1 MAILETTALSGGPD
15 LSGVVEQ
22 TYRGSGPGGQH
33 RNTSD
38 TAVRLIHPSG
48 VVVTASEDRSQWRNR
63 QVAWE
68 RLREALATQSAEGA
82 HQERQAARG
91 AQTGNGERSSA
102 DWTWCGWRDEVVGP
116 GGRGSMRR
124 ALKGKLPLK

>member
-1 MAILETTALSGGPD
+1 M
-15 LSGVVEQ
+15 VEQ

-48 VVVTASEDRSQWRNR
+48 LVVTASEDRSQWRNR

-68 RLREALATQSAEGA
+68 RLRAALAAQAATEA
-82 HQERQAARG
+82 HQERQAAREG
-91 AQTGNGERSSA
+91 QTGNGERASA

-116 GGRGSMRR
+116 QGRGSMRR
-124 ALKGKLPLK
+124 AFRGKLPLK